1 MSPTRGDES
10 RAQLLL
16 SQFKKQSELIKSS
29 SEPRLQSPL
38 SQFRQSSAL
47 FNTSTPNPPPNDR
60 PSASGGF
67 SGTEKVVTPRIRA
80 RVGHSHTGNT
90 PRSEGTLKLPSA
102 SLPRDTDPVMSKSP
116 ELEKFANQLS
126 SLTVAL
132 YKAIEL
138 LPQMALRDLEGV
150 LENDWMVEDM
160 ESMVMGVL
168 SLVNGRDGEKQWR
181 SGSGGGKL

>member
-1 MSPTRGDES
+1 M
-10 RAQLLL
+10 
-16 SQFKKQSELIKSS
+16 
-29 SEPRLQSPL
+29 
-38 SQFRQSSAL
+38 
-47 FNTSTPNPPPNDR
+47 
-60 PSASGGF
+60 
-67 SGTEKVVTPRIRA
+67 
-80 RVGHSHTGNT
+80 
-90 PRSEGTLKLPSA
+90 
-102 SLPRDTDPVMSKSP
+102 MSKSP

-132 YKAIEL
+132 YRAIEL

-181 SGSGGGKL
+181 SGSGGGNL

>member
-1 MSPTRGDES
+1 MKGDES

-16 SQFKKQSELIKSS
+16 SQFKKKSELIKSS
-29 SEPRLQSPL
+29 SESRLQSPL

-47 FNTSTPNPPPNDR
+47 FNPSTPDPPPDDR
-60 PSASGGF
+60 PS
-67 SGTEKVVTPRIRA
+67 EKVVTPRIRA
-80 RVGHSHTGNT
+80 GVGHSHTGNT
-90 PRSEGTLKLPSA
+90 PRSKGTLKSPSA
-102 SLPRDTDPVMSKSP
+102 SLVVSAQDYQGGGLHPVMSKSP
-116 ELEKFANQLS
+116 ELEKFANRLS

-160 ESMVMGVL
+160 ESTVMGVL

-181 SGSGGGKL
+181 SGSGSGDGKL